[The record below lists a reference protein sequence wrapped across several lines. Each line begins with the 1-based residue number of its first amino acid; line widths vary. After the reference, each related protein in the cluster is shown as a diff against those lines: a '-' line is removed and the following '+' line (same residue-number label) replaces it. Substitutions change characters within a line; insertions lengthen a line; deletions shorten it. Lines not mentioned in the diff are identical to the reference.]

1 MWKHES
7 KQVKAHYG
15 QLAKEAD
22 REHKAKHPGYKYAPR
37 VKRKE
42 LQHEMAECVQQ
53 NAKYS
58 AECEG
63 EMDVDFMVDEEV
75 F

>member
-53 NAKYS
+53 NAKYRG
-58 AECEG
+58 C
-63 EMDVDFMVDEEV
+63 EMDVDFMVDELV